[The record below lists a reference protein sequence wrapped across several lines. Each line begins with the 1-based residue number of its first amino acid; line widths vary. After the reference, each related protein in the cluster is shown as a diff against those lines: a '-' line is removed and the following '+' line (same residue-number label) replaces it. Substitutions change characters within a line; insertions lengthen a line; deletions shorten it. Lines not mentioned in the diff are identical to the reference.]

1 MKYLNLFENMTFYIL
16 LLGLCIFPYLLS
28 NNAHTLF
35 CGILLVLGEK
45 RVILENFT
53 SFYSIIKPHWI
64 MNNMNFNYNI
74 IYE

>member
-28 NNAHTLF
+28 NNAHTVF

-45 RVILENFT
+45 RVILKILQVF
-53 SFYSIIKPHWI
+53 IILLNHI
-64 MNNMNFNYNI
+64 
-74 IYE
+74 E